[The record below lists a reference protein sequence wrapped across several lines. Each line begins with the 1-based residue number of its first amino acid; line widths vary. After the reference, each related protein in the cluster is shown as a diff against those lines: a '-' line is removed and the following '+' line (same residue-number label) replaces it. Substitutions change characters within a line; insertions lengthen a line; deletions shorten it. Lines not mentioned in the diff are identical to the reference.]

1 MNLPAAR
8 TPSGGELV
16 TRARA
21 TEISQSRLMP
31 EHFHDNPANVQYVME
46 IGRSLGIDP
55 VSALSQVHVF
65 ESDGKLKCSLSA
77 DLMVALARNA
87 GHLVHVTGNQVKATA
102 TLVRHGETKDLARI
116 EASMKQIEY
125 LKSMGIDPK
134 TVNVFTKVWTAE
146 RAAEIGLTR
155 KFNWKNYLPEMLE
168 ARVKAAVVRSGASEV
183 IIGITKVLQGIGID
197 LSDEMDD
204 AIAISSARYTADE
217 LGSDTDDEGAPI
229 RGQNLDRKPRSA
241 STAQLPPEIVEYVKG
256 TPAEDILAY
265 VDGLVA
271 DDEEDVKSRIS
282 KINMIGAAIQKTGK
296 GDEMVG
302 VIQPDN
308 DDMVMVSLIQAVGTH
323 KQNLLNS

>member
-1 MNLPAAR
+1 
-8 TPSGGELV
+8 
-16 TRARA
+16 
-21 TEISQSRLMP
+21 MP

-65 ESDGKLKCSLSA
+65 ETDGKLKCSLSA

-102 TLVRHGETKDLARI
+102 TLIRHGETKDRERI
-116 EASMKQIEY
+116 AASKDQVEY

-146 RAAEIGLTR
+146 RAEAIGLTR

-183 IIGITKVLQGIGID
+183 IIGITKVFQSMGIE

-204 AIAISSARYTADE
+204 EIAISSARYTPDE
-217 LGSDTDDEGAPI
+217 LGAETDEEGAPVK
-229 RGQNLDRKPRSA
+229 GQNLDRTPRSA
-241 STAQLPPEIVEYVKG
+241 DKAKLPPEIIQYVKD
-256 TPAEDILAY
+256 TPAEEILEFAHTTAS
-265 VDGLVA
+265 VGSMHQKERLN
-271 DDEEDVKSRIS
+271 R
-282 KINMIGAAIQKTGK
+282 INMLGAALQKTGK

-302 VIQPDN
+302 LIEPGSEE
-308 DDMVMVSLIQAVGTH
+308 MVMVPLLQAVGNYKKT
-323 KQNLLNS
+323 LTNS